1 MRYSIMKKFLIS
13 GCLSLIIATSV
24 IEGYEIVSNM
34 RTESKVEANNIE
46 SNTETATETIIEE
59 KGIDDVP
66 THITEEDIASEIEKS
81 KEETETIVDVEVE
94 QQIENDCSY
103 QEYTIP
109 SNSGFKS
116 YMSYLAITSKSSP
129 QYKLQNQFAYTGQ
142 YGIRQVD
149 GRFCVAIGTFSN
161 ATVGTYVDLVLENGI
176 VIPCIVGDFK
186 ANVHTDSSNII
197 TVHNGCVSEFLVDT
211 SSLHT
216 TAKKMGNISYCES
229 GWNSPVKSIRVYDK
243 NVFNIN

>member
-1 MRYSIMKKFLIS
+1 MKKFLVS
-13 GCLSLIIATSV
+13 GCLSLIMTISV
-24 IEGYEIVSNM
+24 ISGYETISNM

-66 THITEEDIASEIEKS
+66 THITEEDISSEIEKS
-81 KEETETIVDVEVE
+81 KEETETKSETENIVDV
-94 QQIENDCSY
+94 ENDCSY

-161 ATVGTYVDLVLENGI
+161 ATVGTYVDLILENGI

-243 NVFNIN
+243 NVFNVN

>member
-1 MRYSIMKKFLIS
+1 MRYSIMKKFLVS
-13 GCLSLIIATSV
+13 GCLSLIMTISV
-24 IEGYEIVSNM
+24 ISGYETISNM

-46 SNTETATETIIEE
+46 SNTETATETIVKE
-59 KGIDDVP
+59 KGINDVP

-81 KEETETIVDVEVE
+81 KEETETKSETENIVDV
-94 QQIENDCSY
+94 ENDCSY

-161 ATVGTYVDLVLENGI
+161 ATVGTYVDLILENGI

-243 NVFNIN
+243 NVFNVN